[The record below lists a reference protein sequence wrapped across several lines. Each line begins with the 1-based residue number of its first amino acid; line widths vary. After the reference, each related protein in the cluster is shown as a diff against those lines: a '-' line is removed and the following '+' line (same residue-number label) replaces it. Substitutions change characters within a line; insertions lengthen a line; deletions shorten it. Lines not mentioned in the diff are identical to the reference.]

1 MSSVRSVVL
10 VLTCLFVAPAAALAQ
25 GSITGT
31 VKDTSGAVLPG
42 ATVEAASPALIEK
55 TRSAVTDSAGQYQ
68 ILDLRPGVYT
78 ITFSLAGFSTV
89 KREGIELTGSFVAT
103 VNGELKVGDVAETIT
118 VTGESPIVDLQTV
131 TRQRVFGHDI
141 ADVIPTGRSQFNLA
155 VLIPGVST
163 TGGQDVGGSLGTETN
178 QLTVHGSKGN
188 SQRITQNGISLGTL
202 IADASMAGAV
212 PNTAALQELTVD
224 TSAVSADLAEGG
236 VRVNII
242 PREGGNTFRGTL
254 FASFANASM
263 QNANPS
269 AEITRR
275 TTPGALT
282 PVGNLLKRSYD
293 VNPGFG
299 GPILKDRLWFFASA
313 RVNVADNYAPGG
325 IQFNANEGNP
335 AVWNYVPDTTRGR
348 PSNPGTWHDGTLRL
362 TWQITPRNKLAAS
375 LDYQTRCTCPNGINA
390 TTAPEAGNWRKFPLQ
405 RSLQIDWTSPVSKN
419 MMLEVS
425 GIHRI
430 ERWGFFP
437 LPNVDLSLIPVTDVG
452 GVFPNLTYRGTAGG
466 FIVNNSVNENFY
478 YRAAFSYISGG
489 HNMKIG
495 FTDGMGYNDNID
507 QRQPISYTFNN
518 LVPISLTERVTPFQ
532 SRTNVDH
539 ILGVYV
545 QDKWTIA
552 RLTATY
558 ALRYDHFA
566 SSYAAQTLTPA
577 PLAPTRNVS
586 FPAGPI
592 TSWNDVT
599 PRFGVSYDLFGNGK
613 TALKATA
620 NRYLAGQGSGGLA
633 NATNPL
639 NTFVSTATRPWT
651 DGNRNYVPDCDLL
664 NPALQDNRASGGD
677 SCGAVNPLFG
687 TVGPGSTYDPAVLT
701 GWNHRDYNWE
711 FSAGVQRE
719 ILPRVSLDV
728 GYFRRIYGNFIVTDN
743 RAIPQGLSAYGAFTV
758 LPPATLPTTAP
769 SDATIPSGGGPFYDL
784 NQAFVGLP
792 SDNYVT
798 FSKNYGKQ
806 IEHWDGVDVNV
817 GARRGALQVQGGLS
831 TGRTLTDNCDVL
843 AQVPEG
849 TAVGGLPGVTGALS
863 LPYCHQNLGFLTQV
877 KGFGSYLIPRID
889 VQVSGAFQSIPGPL
903 VLANYTAVQA
913 QGAIVGLGRPLANNA
928 TQVIVNLTPPG
939 SLYGDRLNQL
949 DLRIGKV
956 IRAGRTRTVASLDL
970 YNALNGNPIL
980 TQSNTYANWQAP
992 QSVLTARFAKVSL
1005 QFDF

>member
-78 ITFSLAGFSTV
+78 ITISLAGFSTV

-103 VNGELKVGDVAETIT
+103 VKTIT

-202 IADASMAGAV
+202 IADSSMAGAV

-242 PREGGNTFRGTL
+242 PREGGNTFRSTL
-254 FASFANASM
+254 FASVANASM

-275 TTPGALT
+275 TTPGAQT
-282 PVGNLLKRSYD
+282 PVGNLLKRTYD

-299 GPILKDRLWFFASA
+299 GPIVKDRLWFFVSA
-313 RVNVADNYAPGG
+313 RDNVADNYAPGG

-335 AVWNYVPDTTRGR
+335 AVWNYVPDTTRGQ

-390 TTAPEAGNWRKFPLQ
+390 TTAPEAGNWRNFPLQ

-466 FIVNNSVNENFY
+466 VIVNNSVNENFY

-495 FTDGMGYNDNID
+495 LTDGMGYNDNID
-507 QRQPISYTFNN
+507 QRQPIGYTFNN

-651 DGNRNYVPDCDLL
+651 DGNKNYVPDCDLL

-719 ILPRVSLDV
+719 LVPRISADFT
-728 GYFRRIYGNFIVTDN
+728 YFRRWYGNFALVDDL
-743 RAIPQGLSAYGAFTV
+743 AIGPADFDKFTI
-758 LPPATLPTTAP
+758 TAP
-769 SDATIPSGGGPFYDL
+769 KDPRLPGGGGYPVVGYDIKPAKFGVAAQPFVTLSRKYGNQQDYWDGIDATINARPRE
-784 NQAFVGLP
+784 GL
-792 SDNYVT
+792 
-798 FSKNYGKQ
+798 FF
-806 IEHWDGVDVNV
+806 
-817 GARRGALQVQGGLS
+817 QGGVS
-831 TGRTLTDNCDVL
+831 SGRRVEDNC
-843 AQVPEG
+843 QV
-849 TAVGGLPGVTGALS
+849 VTKVDNPNDL
-863 LPYCHQNLGFLTQV
+863 YCHREEPMLTFV
-877 KGFGSYLIPRID
+877 KGYGSYTIPKVD
-889 VQVSGAFQSIPGPL
+889 VQVSGTYQTKPGPL
-903 VLANYTAVQA
+903 VLAIYTATNAEVQPS
-913 QGAIVGLGRPLANNA
+913 LGRPLAGAAPSVDVHLLSPGPYTTTNGGSG
-928 TQVIVNLTPPG
+928 QVH
-939 SLYGDRLNQL
+939 GDRLHQVDFRFSKL
-949 DLRIGKV
+949 LHFGGT
-956 IRAGRTRTVASLDL
+956 RARANMDL
-970 YNALNGNPIL
+970 YNALNSSAVLVQNDTFSDWQRPTEIL
-980 TQSNTYANWQAP
+980 I
-992 QSVLTARFAKVSL
+992 ARFVKFSV